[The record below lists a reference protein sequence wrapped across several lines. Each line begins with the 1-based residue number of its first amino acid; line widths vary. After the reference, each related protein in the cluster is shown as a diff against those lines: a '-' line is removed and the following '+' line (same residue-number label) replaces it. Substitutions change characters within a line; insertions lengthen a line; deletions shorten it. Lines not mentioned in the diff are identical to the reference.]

1 MTRSE
6 FEERLAQIFS
16 IGEDDEE
23 YKQMTKCLGDMG
35 LKKYIIVKDGAY
47 HFCWE
52 QNDNNVG
59 FAVKTPDCAP
69 DEEIDK
75 DYFEKFLAVL
85 TNAHEQAKTVDFQ
98 ASLSDL
104 VPTNVDDEDDGNDY
118 DDDLSEL
125 DIEDGDPEYD
135 ENGEEYYDAEFDDDE
150 EYNEIK
156 KIIIESSKDR
166 FDELSDRLRSIFS
179 VPAVKCNF
187 FVYMTIHMDLATM
200 EYLLKWDCLHIK

>member
-1 MTRSE
+1 MIRSE

-35 LKKYIIVKDGAY
+35 LKKSFTVKDGAY
-47 HFCWE
+47 HFYWE

-75 DYFEKFLAVL
+75 NYFEKFLAVL

-104 VPTNVDDEDDGNDY
+104 VPENVDDEDD
-118 DDDLSEL
+118 DDDEDDLPEL
-125 DIEDGDPEYD
+125 DFEDEDAEYD
-135 ENGEEYYDAEFDDDE
+135 EDYIGDEEMEFDDDE
-150 EYNEIK
+150 ECNEIK
-156 KIIIESSKDR
+156 KIIAESSKDR
-166 FDELSDRLRSIFS
+166 FDEISDRLKSIFS

-187 FVYMTIHMDLATM
+187 FVYMTIHMDLVAM
-200 EYLLKWDCLHIK
+200 EYLLKMDCLHIK

>member
-1 MTRSE
+1 MIRSE
-6 FEERLAQIFS
+6 FEGRLAQIFS

-35 LKKYIIVKDGAY
+35 LKKSFIIKDDAY

-75 DYFEKFLAVL
+75 DYFKKFLAVL
-85 TNAHEQAKTVDFQ
+85 TNAYEQAKTVDFQ

-104 VPTNVDDEDDGNDY
+104 VPTNIDDEDD
-118 DDDLSEL
+118 DDDDDEDLSEL
-125 DIEDGDPEYD
+125 GIED
-135 ENGEEYYDAEFDDDE
+135 ENDEEYYDAELDNDE
-150 EYNEIK
+150 EYHEIE
-156 KIIIESSKDR
+156 KIIIESSKGR
-166 FDELSDRLRSIFS
+166 FDEISDRLRSIFS

-187 FVYMTIHMDLATM
+187 FVYMTIYMDLATM
-200 EYLLKWDCLHIK
+200 EYLLKRDCLHIK